1 MISLRLPSS
10 VVESAITPSS
20 ATIQWTLTDPYN
32 PARPETFTVVYGRNP
47 DNLDLSSPGVTASAS
62 SQTYSIQ
69 LHSLEPGTEYFY
81 KIEARNRFDIIFTD
95 DKYSFMTDDISKL

>member
-1 MISLRLPSS
+1 MPSS
-10 VVESAITPSS
+10 VVETAITSSS

-32 PARPETFTVVYGRNP
+32 LSQSETFTVVYGRDP
-47 DNLDLSSPGVTASAS
+47 DNLDSNTPGVTVNAS

-81 KIEARNRFDIIFTD
+81 RIGSRNGLNIIFTEVT
-95 DKYSFMTDDISKL
+95 YSFTTDEISELKKT